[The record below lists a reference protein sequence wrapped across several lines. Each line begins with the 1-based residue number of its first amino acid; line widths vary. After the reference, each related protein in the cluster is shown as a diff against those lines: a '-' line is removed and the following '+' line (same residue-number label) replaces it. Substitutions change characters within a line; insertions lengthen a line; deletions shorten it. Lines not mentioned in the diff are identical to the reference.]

1 MVKQLIQLAEKG
13 ILPDSMIR
21 LGIKNLNRIRLNRAK
36 EMEREALEMEQQE
49 WLETL
54 KGSPVAL
61 LPEKANEQHYEVP
74 PEFFELV
81 LGKYLKYSSG
91 YWGKTIN
98 TLDKS
103 EEAMLMLTCER
114 ANLKNGHSILE
125 LGCGW
130 GSLTCFMAKKFPE
143 SKIVAVSNSNDQRNF
158 IDKKCK
164 DLGFN
169 NVKVIK
175 ADMNDFSTDER
186 FDRLVS
192 VEMFEHMRNYG
203 ELLKRIHGWLK
214 KDGKLFVHIFSH
226 TDLAY
231 QFEDKGDA
239 DWMAREFFSGGQ
251 MPSHNLLLHF
261 SDHMKIESTWRIN
274 GMHYEKT
281 SRAWLRMMKK
291 NKADILKIFSK
302 TYGKENAKLWFQRWR
317 IFFISC
323 EILFGFNGGTEWGV
337 SHYRFKKIHN

>member
-1 MVKQLIQLAEKG
+1 M
-13 ILPDSMIR
+13 
-21 LGIKNLNRIRLNRAK
+21 
-36 EMEREALEMEQQE
+36 
-49 WLETL
+49 
-54 KGSPVAL
+54 
-61 LPEKANEQHYEVP
+61 
-74 PEFFELV
+74 
-81 LGKYLKYSSG
+81 
-91 YWGKTIN
+91 
-98 TLDKS
+98 
-103 EEAMLMLTCER
+103 
-114 ANLKNGHSILE
+114 
-125 LGCGW
+125 
-130 GSLTCFMAKKFPE
+130 
-143 SKIVAVSNSNDQRNF
+143 SNSNDQQNF

-226 TDLAY
+226 KDLAY
-231 QFEDKGDA
+231 PFEDKGDA

-281 SRAWLRMMKK
+281 SRALLRMMKK